1 MSIMEILEWIEAT
14 QIASIARESLWGFQ
28 ILVGLHIL
36 GLIFSVGTLAWFDL
50 RLLGV
55 SMRGCPLSR
64 VYRQLMPWTLSGFL
78 VMFVSGT
85 FLLAGFATAAYSN
98 FYFRIKVVALLL
110 AGVNAAIYHL
120 VTERRI
126 AQWDQTPKPP
136 GTARLAGLTSMFL
149 WAVIILAGRM
159 MSYTM
164 F

>member
-14 QIASIARESLWGFQ
+14 QIGSIARESMWGFQ

-36 GLIFSVGTLAWFDL
+36 GLIFSVGTLIWFDL
-50 RLLGV
+50 RLLGAG
-55 SMRGCPLSR
+55 MRGCPVSR
-64 VYRQLMPWTLSGFL
+64 LYRQLMPWTLSGFV

-85 FLLAGFATAAYSN
+85 FLLAGFATSAYSN
-98 FYFRIKVVALLL
+98 FYFRLKVAALLL
-110 AGVNAAIYHL
+110 AGVNAMLYHL

-126 AQWDQTPKPP
+126 AEWDQAPKPP
-136 GTARLAGLTSMFL
+136 GAARIAGVTSIFL

>member
-14 QIASIARESLWGFQ
+14 RIASIARESAWGFQ

-36 GLIFSVGTLAWFDL
+36 GLIFSVGTLLWFDL

-55 SMRGCPLSR
+55 SMRACPVSR
-64 VYRQLMPWTLSGFL
+64 VYRQLMPWTLGGFV
-78 VMFVSGT
+78 VMLVSGT
-85 FLLAGFATAAYSN
+85 FLLAGFATNAYSN
-98 FYFRIKVVALLL
+98 FYFRTKVIALLL

-120 VTERRI
+120 VTERRV
-126 AQWDQTPKPP
+126 AQWDHAPKPP
-136 GTARLAGLTSMFL
+136 GRARLAGLTSIFL
-149 WAVIILAGRM
+149 WALIILAGRM